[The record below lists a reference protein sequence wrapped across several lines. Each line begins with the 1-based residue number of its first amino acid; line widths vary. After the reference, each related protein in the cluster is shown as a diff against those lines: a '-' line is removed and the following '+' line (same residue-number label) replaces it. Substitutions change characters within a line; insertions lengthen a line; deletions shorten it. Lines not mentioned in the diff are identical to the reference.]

1 MKKVAASLLLLLLF
15 SACNKSIQDNTIINN
30 TNQQHPLLSAKD
42 INSFIESEM
51 QQKGSFDWKDASPQ
65 MVWSALQLKDKIM
78 CVGYKPANFTDIE
91 NKITSIHLNDLQW
104 KAAKEAVLDIIY
116 KEEVKYNP
124 SLRRED
130 LEVWKE
136 NKLPV
141 IDVKIESQRTIELL
155 RQCPLVRYA
164 EPMAYDPL
172 AEEEA
177 AAIQKEYSLIGSD
190 GSGCGDYAGD
200 ADLVAKRDY
209 TGIAPGTKMSWN
221 FKYHN
226 INKAWT
232 KSTGAGVK
240 VMVIDTGVS
249 PDQDDLGSHFNQ
261 GRSTGRTIEKM
272 VTLPGET
279 SPDDL
284 CGHGTTMSGAVAA
297 PRGTDSNSVGVAY
310 NCNFVICRA
319 AHDVY
324 LDESAEIK
332 GVSDAYTSAADD
344 ADVKIISL
352 SLGRIT
358 GNGQIK
364 DAIQYAYNKG
374 KLMFCAGGTSFNWTA
389 GFVGVIFPA
398 SLSTVQAI
406 TGVKNTNTLKACSD
420 CHKGKAIDFV
430 VVMEQNA
437 TGIHQLSTALSGSVP
452 TTVGGSSVST
462 ATAAGIAALVWSKFP
477 GYTRE
482 DVVNKLQTT
491 ASLYPNKNKN
501 FGWGKLNA
509 DAATN

>member
-1 MKKVAASLLLLLLF
+1 MKKIAASVLLLLLF
-15 SACNKSIQDNTIINN
+15 TACNKSMQDKSAINSAD
-30 TNQQHPLLSAKD
+30 QQDQLLSAKD
-42 INSFIESEM
+42 INHFIESEV
-51 QQKGSFDWKDASPQ
+51 QQKGVFDWKDASPQ
-65 MVWSALQLKDKIM
+65 MVWSALQLRDKIM
-78 CVGYKPANFTDIE
+78 CIGYKPASFTGIE
-91 NKITSIHLNDLQW
+91 SKLSSINLNELHW

-116 KEEVKYNP
+116 REEVKYNP
-124 SLRRED
+124 SLTKEN

-141 IDVKIESQRTIELL
+141 IDVKIESLRTIELL

-172 AEEEA
+172 AEEEKA
-177 AAIQKEYSLIGSD
+177 ATQKEYSLVGSD

-209 TGIAPGTKMSWN
+209 TGIAPGAKMSWN

-249 PDQDDLGSHFNQ
+249 PDQDNLGSHFNQ
-261 GRSTGRTIEKM
+261 GKSNSRTIEKM
-272 VTLPGET
+272 TTLPGET

-332 GVSDAYTSAADD
+332 GVSDAYTWAADN

-398 SLSTVQAI
+398 TLTTVQAI
-406 TGVKNTNTLKACSD
+406 TGVKNASTLKACSD

-430 VVMEQNA
+430 IVMQQSA
-437 TGIHQLSTALSGSVP
+437 TGIDQLSTATSGNVP
-452 TTVGGSSVST
+452 TTVGGSSVAT

-477 GYTRE
+477 GYSRE
-482 DVVNKLQTT
+482 NVVNKLQTT

-501 FGWGKLNA
+501 FGWGKLDA